1 MNIYVYIITMALVT
15 YIIRSAPLVLVRK
28 KIENV
33 FINSFL
39 YYVPYACLTAL
50 TIPSIFYTTD
60 SFISSACGLIVAVIL
75 GLRKKSLIVT
85 ASLACVT
92 VFVVSWLVSLI

>member
-1 MNIYVYIITMALVT
+1 MALVT

-92 VFVVSWLVSLI
+92 VFVVSWLVSLV

>member
-1 MNIYVYIITMALVT
+1 MALVT

-92 VFVVSWLVSLI
+92 VFVVSWLVNLV

>member
-1 MNIYVYIITMALVT
+1 MALVT

-60 SFISSACGLIVAVIL
+60 SFISSASGLIVAVIL

-92 VFVVSWLVSLI
+92 VFVVSWLVSLV

>member
-1 MNIYVYIITMALVT
+1 MALVT

-85 ASLACVT
+85 ASLACAT
-92 VFVVSWLVSLI
+92 VFVVSWLVNLV

>member
-85 ASLACVT
+85 ASLACAT
-92 VFVVSWLVSLI
+92 VFVVSWLVNLV

>member
-92 VFVVSWLVSLI
+92 VFVVSWLVSLV